1 MPRQFEYEFYVTFK
15 YDFMEQI
22 SVTPMISIRPN
33 RVSLTH
39 FVRRVNLGQFI
50 PKPENR
56 KCTDFLTTSR
66 QSEVVPAKVKLQK
79 KFHNF
84 EISENSQRNL
94 RDKIAY
100 LYQFARSRKIRTYTG
115 KFIPNFK
122 VCFLT
127 LTLPSSQIHPTHQ
140 ITSECLDPLLQVLRQ
155 RLFMK
160 NYVWRMEFQA
170 NGNVHYHIAT
180 DTYVDYFFIQ
190 KQWNAILEKLGYV
203 SRYAQKMSKISLTE
217 YQNRF
222 SQNGKISPD
231 VLYKRWVKG
240 KAVKWSNPNT
250 VDVKN
255 ATSDKSISLYISK
268 YFSKK
273 EKGSKCN
280 DLDNESNSFG
290 LRLCFWSRS
299 LSKCK
304 SETMPFDY
312 YASDIIKILSK
323 CENVLRCVFDYATV
337 FYFSFNELSQTA
349 KLVIGSYFND
359 MRREIHYEPA

>member
-1 MPRQFEYEFYVTFK
+1 
-15 YDFMEQI
+15 MEHI

-33 RVSLTH
+33 RVSLTSLI
-39 FVRRVNLGQFI
+39 RRVNLGQFL
-50 PKPENR
+50 PKQENN
-56 KCTDFLTTSR
+56 KCSDFVSHSR
-66 QSEVVPAKVKLQK
+66 VQEKAIEKKTLVK

-140 ITSECLDPLLQVLRQ
+140 ITSECLDSILQVLRQ

-170 NGNVHYHIAT
+170 NGSVHYHIAT
-180 DTYVDYFFIQ
+180 DIYIDYFFIQ
-190 KQWNAILEKLGYV
+190 KQWNAIVEKLGYV
-203 SRYAQKMSKISLTE
+203 SRYAQKMNKITLSE

-222 SQNGKISPD
+222 SQNGKISKD
-231 VLYKRWVKG
+231 ILYKRWVKG
-240 KAVKWSNPNT
+240 KAVQWSNPNT

-255 ATSDKSISLYISK
+255 AKSSDSIGWYISK

-273 EKGSKCN
+273 EKGRKCN
-280 DLDNESNSFG
+280 DLDNEANSFG
-290 LRLCFWSRS
+290 LRLCYWSRS

-304 SETMPFDY
+304 SESMPFDY
-312 YASDIIKILSK
+312 YASDIIKIISK

-337 FYFSFNELSQTA
+337 FYFSFNELNQTA
-349 KLVIGSYFND
+349 KSVIGRYFND
-359 MRREIHYEPA
+359 MKREIHYEPA